1 MINVKQRI
9 GRRLAALL
17 FTAAFAAPAAAQV
30 LVTVGDYPI
39 TGKALEEA
47 LSSSPFATQ
56 FPAMDE
62 ADQAYLRGDLLKRL
76 VAARLLYLEAKA
88 QGLDASEAFRREIA
102 EYRTAL
108 LYRAAMDRLRAAV
121 ALPEQTAAEL
131 RATYQGDADA
141 LAAAGSQLRG
151 EQYRLRRAEYLA
163 GLRDAAKVVVHDDR
177 AAWGAAPE
185 TVLAEGEGIAIR
197 AGDLDLGAE
206 SDTPPGNERMREQID
221 GRIDLLLAARD
232 AEAAGVDVGERLEAF
247 RAERLPAL
255 QMERMVRTWIPDEG
269 VVRDYYAAH
278 QALGAIPER
287 RRVGQIVVASRAEAE
302 ALRSRIRA
310 GESLFELAR
319 EHSIDSYGREHAG
332 DMGWLKAGTGMPELE
347 RALAGLPDNQV
358 SAVVESPKGFH
369 LLMVTD
375 RRPGRQLEYGEA
387 RDRVSQALVAERMAA
402 YFEELQSRYAVE
414 WTLPLQQDAP
424 R

>member
-1 MINVKQRI
+1 MINVKQGI

-76 VAARLLYLEAKA
+76 VASRLLYLEARS
-88 QGLDASEAFRREIA
+88 QGLDGSDAFRRELA

-108 LYRAAMDRLRAAV
+108 LYRAAMDRLRAKIT
-121 ALPEQTAAEL
+121 LPGETLQDL

-141 LAAAGSQLRG
+141 LAAARSQLRG
-151 EQYRLRRAEYLA
+151 EAYREQRAGYLA
-163 GLRDAAKVVVHDDR
+163 GLRERAGLTIHDDR
-177 AAWGAAPE
+177 VAWGAAPD
-185 TVLAEGEGIAIR
+185 TVLAEGEGLTIR
-197 AGDLDLGAE
+197 AGDLDTGAE
-206 SDTPPGNERMREQID
+206 SDTPPGNGRLRELLEE
-221 GRIDLLLAARD
+221 RIDLLLAARD
-232 AEAAGVDVGERLEAF
+232 AEAEGVDVGERLEAF
-247 RAERLPAL
+247 REERLPAL
-255 QMERMVRTWIPDEG
+255 QMERMVREWIPGEG

-278 QALGAIPER
+278 QVLGTIPER
-287 RRVGQIVVASRAEAE
+287 RHVGQIVVATRAEAE
-302 ALRSRIRA
+302 ALRGRILA

-319 EHSIDSYGREHAG
+319 EHSIDTYGREHAG
-332 DMGWLKAGTGMPELE
+332 DMGWLKAGTGMPSLE
-347 RALAGLPDNQV
+347 QALAELPDNRV

-369 LLMVTD
+369 LLMITD
-375 RRPGRQLEYGEA
+375 RRPGRQLAYEEA

-414 WTLPLQQDAP
+414 WKLPLQQGATQ
-424 R
+424 